1 MKRVRGYSAC
11 TLLLAAS
18 ISGCSASSA
27 GTPAA
32 HPAEA
37 AHSPEALL
45 FEAARGW
52 PVMGTVLELRVTAPD
67 KATAAKLAD
76 RAQQLVAHWDD
87 VLTTWRSEGQL
98 YRFNQ
103 RAGEGPQRIGHD
115 LATALASML
124 RLSGDTGGAFD
135 PAVGPLVNYWR
146 EHPGLA
152 APAAAGPEVRIAS
165 ALELNGDRASLL
177 ANSAL
182 DSGGIGKGLALD
194 AAVDLL
200 LSLGSRGAWLNFG
213 GSSQAAFGSDSKG
226 KPWWVAVAALDA
238 TTVHGSVLLDG
249 RSLSTSRST
258 PAGDPAGSIIDPS
271 SQRPVTEPRIATV
284 LAADGATAEA
294 WSTALVVLG
303 RMGVQ
308 AARDAGVE
316 VVFEDPAGVVITQGF
331 PLERQRAESQ
341 DSAAPTGP
349 SSAGHK

>member
-1 MKRVRGYSAC
+1 MRAYSAC
-11 TLLLAAS
+11 ALLLTVA
-18 ISGCSASSA
+18 ISGCAASSG

-32 HPAEA
+32 YSA
-37 AHSPEALL
+37 
-45 FEAARGW
+45 EAARGW
-52 PVMGTVLELRVTAPD
+52 PVMGTVLELRVTAAD
-67 KATAAKLAD
+67 KATAADLAD
-76 RAQQLVAHWDD
+76 RAEQLVAHWDD
-87 VLTTWRSEGQL
+87 VLTTWSNDGQL

-103 RAGEGPQRIGHD
+103 RAGDGPQLIGHD
-115 LATALASML
+115 LAMALASML
-124 RLSGDTGGAFD
+124 RLSRDTDGAFD

-146 EHPGLA
+146 EQPGLA
-152 APAAAGPEVRIAS
+152 VPPTAGPEARIAS
-165 ALELNGDRASLL
+165 TLKLNGDRASLL
-177 ANSAL
+177 ADSAL
-182 DSGGIGKGLALD
+182 DAGGIGKGLALD

-200 LSLGSRGAWLNFG
+200 LSLGARGAWLNLG
-213 GSSQAAFGSDSKG
+213 GSSQAAFGSDSRG
-226 KPWWVAVAALDA
+226 RPWRVAVAALDT

-249 RSLSTSRST
+249 RSLSTSRSR
-258 PAGDPAGSIIDPS
+258 PVGDPAGCVIDPS

-341 DSAAPTGP
+341 DSAAPL
-349 SSAGHK
+349 GH

>member
-1 MKRVRGYSAC
+1 MKRVRAYSAC
-11 TLLLAAS
+11 ALLLTVA
-18 ISGCSASSA
+18 ISGCAASSA

-32 HPAEA
+32 H
-37 AHSPEALL
+37 SPEVLL

-52 PVMGTVLELRVTAPD
+52 PVMGTVLELRVTAAD
-67 KATAAKLAD
+67 KATADNLAD

-87 VLTTWRSEGQL
+87 VLTTWRNDGQL

-103 RAGEGPQRIGHD
+103 RAGEGPQLIGHD

-124 RLSGDTGGAFD
+124 RLSGNTDGAFD
-135 PAVGPLVNYWR
+135 PAVGPLVDYWR
-146 EHPGLA
+146 EQPGLA

-182 DSGGIGKGLALD
+182 DAGGIGKGLALD

-200 LSLGSRGAWLNFG
+200 LSLGARGAWLNLG
-213 GSSQAAFGSDSKG
+213 GSSQAAFGSDSRG
-226 KPWWVAVAALDA
+226 RPWRVAVAALDA

-249 RSLSTSRST
+249 RSLSTSRSR
-258 PAGDPAGSIIDPS
+258 PAGDPAGSIIDPR

-316 VVFEDPAGVVITQGF
+316 VVFEDPAGVVVTRGF

-341 DSAAPTGP
+341 DSAAPLGR
-349 SSAGHK
+349 

>member
-1 MKRVRGYSAC
+1 MNRARYSAC
-11 TLLLAAS
+11 ALLLAAT
-18 ISGCSASSA
+18 ISGCAASSA
-27 GTPAA
+27 ITPAA
-32 HPAEA
+32 LSAEA
-37 AHSPEALL
+37 AHSPDVLL

-52 PVMGTVLELRVTAPD
+52 PVMGTVLELRVTAAD

-76 RAQQLVAHWDD
+76 NAQQLIAHWDD
-87 VLTTWRSEGQL
+87 VLTTWRNDGQL
-98 YRFNQ
+98 YRLNQ

-115 LATALASML
+115 LATALASMQ
-124 RLSGDTGGAFD
+124 RLSDDTEGAFD
-135 PAVGPLVNYWR
+135 PAVGPLVDYWR
-146 EHPGLA
+146 KQPGLA

-182 DSGGIGKGLALD
+182 DAGGIGKGLALD

-200 LSLGSRGAWLNFG
+200 LSLGARGAWLNMG

-249 RSLSTSRST
+249 RSLSTSRSR
-258 PAGDPAGSIIDPS
+258 PAGDPAGSIIDPR
-271 SQRPVTEPRIATV
+271 SQRPVTEARIATV

-308 AARDAGVE
+308 AALDAGVE
-316 VVFEDPAGVVITQGF
+316 VVFEDPAGLIISPGF
-331 PLERQRAESQ
+331 PLGR
-341 DSAAPTGP
+341 
-349 SSAGHK
+349 